1 MSDQDEPTHD
11 DPQHDE
17 GRHDEGRRGL
27 TKLVGS
33 LQDEASKVAR
43 SVLERKPP
51 GQESIERILD
61 VFLKVLNRREVLERI
76 LRSDFMKNVRDMQS
90 EITEAIGIASQADAQ
105 ELRQQLAEV
114 NERLEKLQKTL
125 DEIVVEVEDVK

>member
-1 MSDQDEPTHD
+1 MSDQDEPISPHNEQ
-11 DPQHDE
+11 PPPE
-17 GRHDEGRRGL
+17 ESRRGL

-51 GQESIERILD
+51 GQESIERLLEI
-61 VFLKVLNRREVLERI
+61 FLGVLNRREVLERI

-90 EITEAIGIASQADAQ
+90 EITEAVGIASQADAQ
-105 ELRQQLAEV
+105 ELRHQLAEI
-114 NERLEKLQKTL
+114 NARLDKLQKTL
-125 DEIVVEVEDVK
+125 DDIVVEVEEVR